1 MAIIFSKG
9 CEYGIQATLYIG
21 VQKDRRAGIR
31 EIADA
36 LDIPVHFLAKI
47 LQALSGKRI
56 LSSFKGSKGG
66 FTLNAPPENIRII
79 DIVEAI
85 DGTELFNNCVL
96 GFPDCRDAHPCP
108 AHASWGAARDILFN
122 MLSTETLADLMSTS
136 AKKISAVKR
145 INGRKKPA

>member
-21 VQKDRRAGIR
+21 VQKARRVGIR

-47 LQALSGKRI
+47 LQALSEKHI
-56 LSSFKGSKGG
+56 LASFKGSKGG
-66 FTLNAPPENIRII
+66 FILNAPPEDIRII
-79 DIVEAI
+79 NIVEAI
-85 DGTELFNNCVL
+85 DGMELFSNCVL
-96 GFPDCRDAHPCP
+96 GFPDCRDTHPCP
-108 AHASWGAARDILFN
+108 AHASWGAARDILFT
-122 MLSTETLADLMSTS
+122 MLSTETLADLMTTS

-145 INGRKKPA
+145 KNGRKKAS